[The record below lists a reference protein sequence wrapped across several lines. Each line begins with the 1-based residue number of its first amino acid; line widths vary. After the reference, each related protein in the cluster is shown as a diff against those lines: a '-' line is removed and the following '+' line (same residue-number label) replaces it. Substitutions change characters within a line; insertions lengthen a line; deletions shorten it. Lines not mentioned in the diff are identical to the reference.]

1 MAEPGTLMI
10 IINLL
15 KKLNKMSA
23 VSKIP
28 MSYFSENNT
37 RYVFID
43 GTICKQI
50 DDCYKT
56 LQLQLSLP
64 DYFGNNLDALE
75 EVLSDLEWISEKKV
89 KIIILSQPEL
99 LMNDANKKE
108 SFLDILNSCSN
119 EKIEIIYLAAD
130 SDNQ

>member
-75 EVLSDLEWISEKKV
+75 EVLSDLEWIGEEKV

-99 LMNDANKKE
+99 LINDANKKE

-119 EKIEIIYLAAD
+119 DKIEIIYLAAD

>member
-1 MAEPGTLMI
+1 MAEHGTLTI

-23 VSKIP
+23 ISNIP
-28 MSYFSENNT
+28 KSYFSENNI

-43 GTICKQI
+43 GTVCKQI

-56 LQLQLSLP
+56 LQPQLSLP

-75 EVLSDLEWISEKKV
+75 EVLSDLEWINEEKV
-89 KIIILSQPEL
+89 RIIILNRPEL
-99 LMNDANKKE
+99 LLNDANKKE
-108 SFLDILNSCSN
+108 FFLDILNSCSN
-119 EKIEIIYLAAD
+119 EKIEIIYLGAD
-130 SDNQ
+130 NGNE

>member
-1 MAEPGTLMI
+1 
-10 IINLL
+10 
-15 KKLNKMSA
+15 MSA

-75 EVLSDLEWISEKKV
+75 EVLSDLEWIGEEKV

-99 LMNDANKKE
+99 LINDANKKE

-119 EKIEIIYLAAD
+119 DKIEIIYLAAD

>member
-1 MAEPGTLMI
+1 MAGRGTLMT

-23 VSKIP
+23 ISNIP
-28 MSYFSENNT
+28 KLYFSENNI

-43 GTICKQI
+43 GTFCKKI
-50 DDCYKT
+50 NDCYAT

-75 EVLSDLEWISEKKV
+75 EVLSDLEWINERKV
-89 KIIILSQPEL
+89 KIIILNQSEL
-99 LMNDANKKE
+99 LLNDVNKKE

-119 EKIEIIYLAAD
+119 QKIEIIYLG
-130 SDNQ
+130 SDEQE

>member
-1 MAEPGTLMI
+1 MEEPGTQMI
-10 IINLL
+10 TINLL

-23 VSKIP
+23 ISNIP
-28 MSYFSENNT
+28 MSYFSESNI

-43 GTICKQI
+43 GTVCKQI

-75 EVLSDLEWISEKKV
+75 EVLSDLEWIDEAKV
-89 KIIILSQPEL
+89 RIIILNQTGL
-99 LMNDANKKE
+99 LLNDANKKE

-119 EKIEIIYLAAD
+119 EKIEIIYLGTD
-130 SDNQ
+130 SNNE

>member
-1 MAEPGTLMI
+1 MI

-75 EVLSDLEWISEKKV
+75 EVLSDLEWIGEEKV

-99 LMNDANKKE
+99 LINDANKKE

-119 EKIEIIYLAAD
+119 DKIEIIYLAAD

>member
-1 MAEPGTLMI
+1 MAEHGTQMI

-15 KKLNKMSA
+15 KKSNKMSA
-23 VSKIP
+23 ITNIP
-28 MSYFSENNT
+28 MSYFAEDNI

-43 GTICKQI
+43 GTVCKRI
-50 DDCYKT
+50 DDCYAT
-56 LQLQLSLP
+56 LQPQLSLP

-75 EVLSDLEWISEKKV
+75 EMLSDLEWISEEKV
-89 KIIILSQPEL
+89 RIIILNRAEL

-119 EKIEIIYLAAD
+119 EKIEIIYLGT
-130 SDNQ
+130 DNNDE

>member
-1 MAEPGTLMI
+1 MEEPGTLMI

-23 VSKIP
+23 ISNIP
-28 MSYFSENNT
+28 KSYFSESNI

-43 GTICKQI
+43 GTVCKQI

-75 EVLSDLEWISEKKV
+75 EVLSDLEWIDEAKV
-89 KIIILSQPEL
+89 RIIILNQTGL
-99 LMNDANKKE
+99 LLNDANKKE
-108 SFLDILNSCSN
+108 IFLDILNSCSN
-119 EKIEIIYLAAD
+119 EKIEIIYLGTD
-130 SDNQ
+130 SNNE